1 MRYTVTAISLVFF
14 MSLCGAHGD
23 KKHDVAPIVLAPG
36 YSELSYAAPE
46 PGTYNLPIIKSA
58 SDSQFVDSFGRKG
71 TLHEAMKGRVTVLSF
86 IYTKCPDINGCPL
99 ATFVLGQLAKKIQP
113 MQALSGKVSFLS
125 YSFDMPNDTPKV
137 LRKYAKSF
145 QPPGSDW
152 SFVRPLNE
160 TQLSKTLSSYSQS
173 VQVSEGH
180 TFSHVLRVVLIDQQL
195 KIRNI
200 YSTAFLHSATI
211 MSDVKTLVNEN
222 HTADNHHPS
231 TSWDDSQDLAEN
243 NMMTS
248 LGLPQ
253 KSPLSKAR
261 PGSVELGKQL
271 FFDRSL
277 SHNNTISC
285 AMCHVPTQGFTSNEL
300 ATAVGIE
307 GRTVKRNAPSLL
319 NVGYLNQFFYDIRE
333 NSLEQ
338 QVWSPLLA
346 KNEMANPSIGF
357 VIDKI
362 KRNDE
367 YNSQFNQI
375 FKQGV
380 SMSTIGEA
388 LASYQRSLIAGD
400 SPFDRYWF
408 SGERKALTSS
418 QIKGLSVFTGKGN
431 CSSCHRINK
440 EYALFTDEKVHN
452 TGIGFVEDVPTNK
465 KKFFRAHLAE
475 GVSVTYDRT
484 HVESSSEPIPSD
496 LGRYEVTQDPKDR
509 WKFRT
514 PGLRNV
520 ALTGPYMHNGSLVT
534 LEDVV
539 NFYDKAEDRNG
550 LLDPLIHP
558 LHLSKEEKYNLVNFL
573 KSLTSPYVTKLVQI
587 AERN

>member
-1 MRYTVTAISLVFF
+1 MRSTVATIYLMLFCA
-14 MSLCGAHGD
+14 LCRAHGD
-23 KKHDVAPIVLAPG
+23 TKHDIEPIVLAPG
-36 YSELSYAAPE
+36 YSELTYAAPE
-46 PGTYNLPIIKSA
+46 VGSYDLPIIKSA
-58 SDSQFVDSFGRKG
+58 TDSQFIDSFGRQG
-71 TLHEAMKGRVTVLSF
+71 TLHEAMLGRVTVLSF
-86 IYTKCPDINGCPL
+86 IYTQCPDINGCPL

-113 MQALSGKVSFLS
+113 VQNLSENVKFLS

-145 QPPGSDW
+145 QPTGSDW

-160 TQLSKTLSSYSQS
+160 TQLSRALTGYSQS
-173 VQVSEGH
+173 VQVSDGH
-180 TFSHVLRVVLIDQQL
+180 TFSHILRVVLIDQQL
-195 KIRNI
+195 KVRNI
-200 YSTAFLHSATI
+200 YSTAFLHSETI
-211 MSDVKTLVNEN
+211 MSDIKTLLNEN
-222 HTADNHHPS
+222 NIADNQHDS
-231 TSWDDSQDLAEN
+231 DYWDDPQALAEN
-243 NMMTS
+243 NVMMS
-248 LGLPQ
+248 LGLPR
-253 KSPLSKAR
+253 KSPLSVAR
-261 PGSVELGKQL
+261 PGSVELGKRL

-300 ATAVGIE
+300 ATAVGVE

-319 NVGYLNQFFYDIRE
+319 NVGYLNQLFYDIRE

-520 ALTGPYMHNGSLVT
+520 ALTGPYMHNGSLGT

-539 NFYDKAEDRNG
+539 SFYNKAENRNG
-550 LLDPLIHP
+550 LLDPLIQP
-558 LHLSKEEKYNLVNFL
+558 LHLSKEEKHNLVNFL
-573 KSLTSPYVTKLVQI
+573 KSLTSSNVAELVKL